1 MAEPLLY
8 TTIAALLLLG
18 KEKYEIMLILRKKI
32 FMLLHIKNMVCDR
45 CQMIVRQQIEN
56 LGFTVE
62 RVALGQAEITP
73 DADDEQMQLISA
85 ALKVPGFELINKET
99 DKTVEAIKN
108 AVIDLVHHSDLSEIN
123 VSYSDLIAKRVGKD
137 YAHLSRLFSNARD
150 TTIERF
156 IIEQKV
162 EKIKELIEYGEL
174 NLNEIAY
181 QMGYSSSAHLSTQ
194 FKSVTGITPSQFKAS
209 EKTGRK
215 AIDKI

>member
-1 MAEPLLY
+1 MV
-8 TTIAALLLLG
+8 
-18 KEKYEIMLILRKKI
+18 
-32 FMLLHIKNMVCDR
+32 LHIKNMVCDR
-45 CQMIVRQQIEN
+45 CQMIVRQQLEN
-56 LGFTVE
+56 LGFTVKQ
-62 RVALGQAEITP
+62 VALGSAEIAPEP
-73 DADDEQMQLISA
+73 DEEQMQLISA

-123 VSYSDLIAKRVGKD
+123 MSYSDLIAKRVGKD
-137 YAHLSRLFSNARD
+137 YVHLSRLFSNAQD

-181 QMGYSSSAHLSTQ
+181 QMSYSSSAHLSTQ
-194 FKSVTGITPSQFKAS
+194 FKSVTGITPSQFKTS
-209 EKTGRK
+209 EKAGRK